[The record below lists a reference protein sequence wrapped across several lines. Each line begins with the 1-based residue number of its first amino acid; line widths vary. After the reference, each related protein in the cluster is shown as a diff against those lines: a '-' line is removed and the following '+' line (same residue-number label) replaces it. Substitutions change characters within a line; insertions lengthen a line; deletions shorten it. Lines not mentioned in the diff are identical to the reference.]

1 MKHEDNGVEGQKD
14 PEFLST
20 LERGLAVLNVFSAAK
35 PQMPLSDV
43 AAISGL
49 NPAVARRCLNTL
61 VQLGYVAKQGRMF
74 LLKPKVLEFGDTFL
88 SSANIE
94 QAVVPYL
101 QHLRDETGDSASMA
115 VRAGDDIMYIAHVST
130 IRPIRLSAHAGT
142 RFPMHATSLG
152 KATLAFLPSDELDD
166 YLEHSD
172 RQQFT
177 PNTFA
182 KLAPLKKELARIRR
196 SGFAM
201 ARDEIDYGIC
211 SLAVPIFE
219 GGERVIATINCSTT
233 TSRADPTLFEA
244 SRLPLLRE
252 AASQIERSLRQ
263 FPALVHALKN

>member
-1 MKHEDNGVEGQKD
+1 MQDGSGAETQKD

-35 PQMPLSDV
+35 PQMALSDV
-43 AAISGL
+43 AAASRL

-74 LLKPKVLEFGDTFL
+74 LLRPKVLEFGDTFL

-101 QHLRDETGDSASMA
+101 QHLRDETGDSTSMA
-115 VRAGDDIMYIAHVST
+115 VRAGDDVMYIAHVST

-152 KATLAFLPSDELDD
+152 KVTLAFLPADELDA
-166 YLEHSD
+166 YLDRSD

-177 PNTFA
+177 PNTVA
-182 KLAPLKKELARIRR
+182 KLAPLKKELLRIRR
-196 SGFAM
+196 AGFAL
-201 ARDEIDYGIC
+201 ARDELDYGLC
-211 SLAVPIFE
+211 SIAVPILYD
-219 GGERVIATINCSTT
+219 GDQVIAAINCSTT
-233 TSRADPTLFEA
+233 TRRADPADFEA

-252 AASQIERSLRQ
+252 TASHIERSLRQ
-263 FPALVHALKN
+263 FPALVHALKS